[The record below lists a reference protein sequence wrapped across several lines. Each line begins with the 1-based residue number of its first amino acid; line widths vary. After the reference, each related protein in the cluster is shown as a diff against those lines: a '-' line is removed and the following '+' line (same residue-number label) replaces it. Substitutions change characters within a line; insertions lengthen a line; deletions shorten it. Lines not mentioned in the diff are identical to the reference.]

1 MKAKHRHELKTNE
14 LAEWLANL
22 PKWAKENL
30 RMIIYLLVVAVLVL
44 TTWIWKVYQK
54 NIVSVNERLRFSRLL
69 GELSQNRV
77 STLQQQGGGL
87 DMSYMLIQT
96 ADKLR
101 NFARDTE
108 HPDMAAL
115 AFIKSAEAL
124 RTELHYRMGSVD
136 NQTVSSQIAKAKAAY
151 ESAIEKSQNN
161 PSLRG
166 LATLGLGLCEE
177 EVRNFDKAGEIYQK
191 IVQNPAFA
199 PTTAA
204 ASAEYRLKIMD
215 DYEQMVAFKASQ
227 PTLPPAPE
235 PDTMLSELDMNMV
248 TPLPSLVN
256 SPVEE

>member
-30 RMIIYLLVVAVLVL
+30 RMIIYLSVVAVLVF
-44 TTWIWKVYQK
+44 TVWIWKVYQK
-54 NIVSVNERLRFSRLL
+54 NIVSANERLRFSRLL
-69 GELSQNRV
+69 GEFSQNRI
-77 STLQQQGGGL
+77 STLQQQREGF
-87 DMSYMLIQT
+87 DASYMLIQT

-108 HPDMAAL
+108 QPDMAAL

-136 NQTVSSQIAKAKAAY
+136 NQTVGSQIAKAKAAY

-161 PSLRG
+161 PSLWG

-177 EVRNFDKAGEIYQK
+177 EIRNFDKAREIYQQ
-191 IVQNPAFA
+191 IAEDPAFA
-199 PTTAA
+199 ATTAA
-204 ASAEYRLKIMD
+204 ASARYRLKIMN
-215 DYEQMVAFKASQ
+215 DYKQMVAFKALQ
-227 PTLPPAPE
+227 PTTPSAPE
-235 PDTMLSELDMNMV
+235 PDIMLPESDTNMV
-248 TPLPSLVN
+248 TPLPSLIN
-256 SPVEE
+256 LPAEE